1 MAIRSVL
8 TDPDPRLRTP
18 CQPVDRFD
26 ASLSGLVED
35 LVDTLAD
42 SGAIGLSAP
51 QIGDTRRVLAV
62 HVPDD
67 ERGLRVYLNP
77 TILARRGVAIIEESC
92 LSLPGIEAHVW
103 RAAQVHVAFQ
113 NERGEDEELEVDG
126 LHAVCLQHEIDHL
139 DGRLFVDR
147 LSWWRR
153 RLLRRAA

>member
-8 TDPDPRLRTP
+8 TDPDPILRTP
-18 CQPVDRFD
+18 CQPVDRFGTP
-26 ASLSGLVED
+26 LSGLVED
-35 LVDTLAD
+35 LADTLTD

-67 ERGLRVYLNP
+67 GHGLRLYVNP
-77 TILARRGVAIIEESC
+77 KILARRGVAIIEESC
-92 LSLPGIEAHVW
+92 LSLPGIEARVW
-103 RAAQVHVAFQ
+103 RAAQVRVAF
-113 NERGEDEELEVDG
+113 NNDRGKEEELEVDG

>member
-8 TDPDPRLRTP
+8 TDPDPLLRTP
-18 CQPVDRFD
+18 CQSVDGFGTP
-26 ASLSGLVED
+26 LSGLVAD

-67 ERGLRVYLNP
+67 EHGLRLYVNP
-77 TILARRGVAIIEESC
+77 RIIAKRGFAIIEESC
-92 LSLPGIEAHVW
+92 LSLPGVEAPVW
-103 RAAQVHVAFQ
+103 RAAQVRVAFQ
-113 NERGEDEELEVDG
+113 NERGEDKALEVDG
-126 LHAVCLQHEIDHL
+126 LHAMCLQHEIDHL
-139 DGRLFVDR
+139 DGKLFVDR

>member
-1 MAIRSVL
+1 MAIRRVL
-8 TDPDPRLRTP
+8 TDPDPLLRTR
-18 CQPVDRFD
+18 CERVERFD
-26 ASLSGLVED
+26 PALAGLVED

-51 QIGDTRRVLAV
+51 QIGDARRVLAV

-67 ERGLRVYLNP
+67 EHGLCLYVNPRV
-77 TILARRGVAIIEESC
+77 LAKRGVAVITESC
-92 LSLPGIEAHVW
+92 LSLPGVEAHVW
-103 RAAQVHVAFQ
+103 RAAQVRVAFQ
-113 NERGEDEELEVDG
+113 NDRGEAEEREVDG

-139 DGRLFVDR
+139 DGKLFVDR